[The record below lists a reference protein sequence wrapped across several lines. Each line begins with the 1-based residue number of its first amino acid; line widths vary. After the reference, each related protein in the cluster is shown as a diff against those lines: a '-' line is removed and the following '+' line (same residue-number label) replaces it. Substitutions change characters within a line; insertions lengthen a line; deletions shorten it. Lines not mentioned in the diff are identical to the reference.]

1 MYSLPHMQMLQEQTA
16 QLKTDHKRE
25 MRELHITTH
34 AEKARAQAQTDVL
47 AGKLPEARLP
57 SRERARARALSLDGA
72 RALSDS
78 L

>member
-47 AGKLPEARLP
+47 AGKLPACT
-57 SRERARARALSLDGA
+57 RARARALSL
-72 RALSDS
+72 S